1 MYSES
6 RILRSSGYLPP
17 PSPPTEKA
25 TARQDQAGKSSTGD
39 GAGDGDVAFNQD
51 QAGKSSTGD
60 GAGDGDVAFN
70 QDQAGKSSTGDGA
83 GDGDVAFNLDIIDA
97 QIEEVYVISF
107 CKAYLIDARSQRPE
121 VDAIGCPRIGVCT
134 GVDRAASPLAAS
146 DLCLCN
152 SRQH

>member
-25 TARQDQAGKSSTGD
+25 TAR
-39 GAGDGDVAFNQD
+39 QD

-121 VDAIGCPRIGVCT
+121 V
-134 GVDRAASPLAAS
+134 
-146 DLCLCN
+146 
-152 SRQH
+152 

>member
-6 RILRSSGYLPP
+6 RTLRSSGYLPP

-39 GAGDGDVAFNQD
+39 GAGDG
-51 QAGKSSTGD
+51 G
-60 GAGDGDVAFN
+60 
-70 QDQAGKSSTGDGA
+70 
-83 GDGDVAFNLDIIDA
+83 VAFNLDIIDA

>member
-39 GAGDGDVAFNQD
+39 GAGDGDVAFN
-51 QAGKSSTGD
+51 
-60 GAGDGDVAFN
+60 
-70 QDQAGKSSTGDGA
+70 
-83 GDGDVAFNLDIIDA
+83 LDIIDA
-97 QIEEVYVISF
+97 QIKEVYVISF

-134 GVDRAASPLAAS
+134 GVRPRTVQNTDDIGGIVGERIGPAFQDIDFGILVEKSGVEITTVVKRTN
-146 DLCLCN
+146 CIIIGK
-152 SRQH
+152 